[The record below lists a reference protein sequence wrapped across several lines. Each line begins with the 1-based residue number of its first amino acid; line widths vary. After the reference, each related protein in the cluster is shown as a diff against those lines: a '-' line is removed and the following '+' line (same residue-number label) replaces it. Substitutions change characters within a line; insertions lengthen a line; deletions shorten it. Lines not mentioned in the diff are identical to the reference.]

1 MSATGVDTYA
11 SRLGVKP
18 GDVVQEIGWDE
29 DADSAI
35 SEAIEDAIG
44 AELLDEDVDEP
55 CDTIL
60 LWFRDGDGDLVDDL
74 VDVSRGLGPGGRI
87 WLMTPGA
94 GSAGS
99 ARVVPPSE
107 IAESAQLAGF
117 TQTKADRF
125 GAWQA
130 SCLTPRNR

>member
-1 MSATGVDTYA
+1 MSATRVDTYA
-11 SRLGVKP
+11 ARLGVGP
-18 GDVVQEIGWDE
+18 DDLVQEIGWDD

-44 AELLDEDVDEP
+44 AELLDDDAEEACDV
-55 CDTIL
+55 IL
-60 LWFRDGDGDLVDDL
+60 LWFRDGDGDLVDEL

-94 GSAGS
+94 GSSG
-99 ARVVPPSE
+99 VVTPAE

-117 TQTKADRF
+117 VQTKADRF
-125 GAWQA
+125 GGWQG
-130 SCLTPRNR
+130 SCLTAPKR

>member
-1 MSATGVDTYA
+1 M
-11 SRLGVKP
+11 
-18 GDVVQEIGWDE
+18 
-29 DADSAI
+29 
-35 SEAIEDAIG
+35 
-44 AELLDEDVDEP
+44 DEP

-99 ARVVPPSE
+99 AGVVPPSE

-125 GAWQA
+125 GAWQG

>member
-11 SRLGVKP
+11 LRLGVGS
-18 GDVVQEIGWDE
+18 GDVVQEIGWDD

-44 AELLDEDVDEP
+44 AELLDEDADDP

-74 VDVSRGLGPGGRI
+74 VDVARSLGPGGRI

-94 GSAGS
+94 GSSG
-99 ARVVPPSE
+99 VVPPSE

-125 GAWQA
+125 GSWQG

>member
-11 SRLGVKP
+11 ARLGVKP

-55 CDTIL
+55 
-60 LWFRDGDGDLVDDL
+60 
-74 VDVSRGLGPGGRI
+74 
-87 WLMTPGA
+87 
-94 GSAGS
+94 
-99 ARVVPPSE
+99 
-107 IAESAQLAGF
+107 
-117 TQTKADRF
+117 
-125 GAWQA
+125 
-130 SCLTPRNR
+130 

>member
-1 MSATGVDTYA
+1 MSATGVDTFA
-11 SRLGVKP
+11 SRLGVNP
-18 GDVVQEIGWDE
+18 GDVVQEIGWDD
-29 DADSAI
+29 DADCAI

-44 AELLDEDVDEP
+44 AELLDEDADDP

-74 VDVSRGLGPGGRI
+74 VDVARGLGPGGRI

-94 GSAGS
+94 GSTG
-99 ARVVPPSE
+99 VVPPSE

-125 GAWQA
+125 GSWQG
-130 SCLTPRNR
+130 SCLTAPKR

>member
-11 SRLGVKP
+11 SRLGVNP
-18 GDVVQEIGWDE
+18 GDIVQEIGWDE
-29 DADSAI
+29 DADSSI

-44 AELLDEDVDEP
+44 AELLDEDTLEP

-74 VDVSRGLGPGGRI
+74 VDVARSLGPGGRV
-87 WLMTPGA
+87 WLMTPAA
-94 GSAGS
+94 GSAGG
-99 ARVVPPSE
+99 VPPSE

-117 TQTKADRF
+117 IQTKADRF
-125 GAWQA
+125 GDWQG
-130 SCLTPRNR
+130 SCLTARNR

>member
-11 SRLGVKP
+11 SRLGVNP

-29 DADSAI
+29 DADCAI

-99 ARVVPPSE
+99 AGVVPPSE

-117 TQTKADRF
+117 TQTKAERF

-130 SCLTPRNR
+130 SCLTPRSR

>member
-11 SRLGVKP
+11 SRLGFAT

-44 AELLDEDVDEP
+44 AELLDEDSDDP
-55 CDTIL
+55 CDAIL
-60 LWFRDGDGDLVDDL
+60 LWFRAGDGDLVDDL
-74 VDVSRGLGPGGRI
+74 VDVARGLGSGGRI

-94 GSAGS
+94 GSSG
-99 ARVVPPSE
+99 VVPPSE

-125 GAWQA
+125 GEWQG

>member
-11 SRLGVKP
+11 SRLGFAT

-44 AELLDEDVDEP
+44 AELLDEDTDDP
-55 CDTIL
+55 CDAIL
-60 LWFRDGDGDLVDDL
+60 LWFRAGDGDLVDDL
-74 VDVSRGLGPGGRI
+74 VDVARGLGSGGRI

-94 GSAGS
+94 GSSG
-99 ARVVPPSE
+99 VVPPSE

-125 GAWQA
+125 GDWQG